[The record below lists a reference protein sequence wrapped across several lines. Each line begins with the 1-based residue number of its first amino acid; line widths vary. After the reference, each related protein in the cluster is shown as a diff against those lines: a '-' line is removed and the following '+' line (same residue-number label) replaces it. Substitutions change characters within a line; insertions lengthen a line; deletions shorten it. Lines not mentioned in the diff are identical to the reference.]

1 MKNLFDENY
10 FERGIELGISGYSN
24 YRWMPE
30 LTIPMCFRL
39 IEYLGIKE
47 NETILDFGCAKG
59 YVVKAFR
66 LLYREAFGYDI
77 SDYALSQVPCEIK
90 KYVYM
95 CKIEKLP
102 TFDWIIAKDVLE
114 HISHNDIENT
124 LYLLLEK
131 CNKLFC
137 VIPLAEND
145 RYNVSWYESDI
156 THIIRESLEW
166 WGDKFSKIG
175 FTVEEAKHKVKY
187 IKENYSQYEKGN
199 GFFTLLAKR
208 I

>member
-66 LLYREAFGYDI
+66 LLHREAFGYDI
-77 SDYALSQVPCEIK
+77 SDYALSQVPQEIK
-90 KYVYM
+90 KYVYADE
-95 CKIEKLP
+95 IENLP

-114 HISHNDIENT
+114 HIDHGNIENT
-124 LYLLLEK
+124 LSLLLKK
-131 CNKLFC
+131 CSRMFC
-137 VIPLAEND
+137 VIPLGEND
-145 RYNVSWYESDI
+145 KYNVSWYESDV
-156 THIIRESLEW
+156 THTIRESLEW
-166 WGDKFSKIG
+166 WSSKFSKIG
-175 FTVEEAKHKVKY
+175 FTIEEVKYKVKY

-199 GFFTLLAKR
+199 GFFTLR
-208 I
+208 TNV